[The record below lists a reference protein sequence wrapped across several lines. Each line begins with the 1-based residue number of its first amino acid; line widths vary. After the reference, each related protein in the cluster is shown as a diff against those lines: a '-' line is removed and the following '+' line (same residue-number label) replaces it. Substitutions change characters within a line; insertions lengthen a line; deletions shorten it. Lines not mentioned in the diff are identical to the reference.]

1 MKIRIKIMKITCEI
15 SIGELIDKI
24 SILKIKETKLTN
36 DDLIKEVKNEK
47 KELLSTLSALN
58 LDREIIDPILKSLT
72 KVNSLLWDI
81 EDNLRNFEKQDKFDD
96 EFVENARKVYKLNDE
111 RFSLKNTLN
120 LEFDSNIKEVK
131 SYEKILDLIVVKIK
145 TTESYISKRK
155 QPLNLLNTDKKLFE
169 NEFSREIP
177 ETFKVY
183 KNITLEENKLL
194 DMGQFL

>member
-1 MKIRIKIMKITCEI
+1 MKITCEI

-96 EFVENARKVYKLNDE
+96 EFVETARKVYKLNDE

-131 SYEKILDLIVVKIK
+131 SYEK
-145 TTESYISKRK
+145 Y
-155 QPLNLLNTDKKLFE
+155 
-169 NEFSREIP
+169 
-177 ETFKVY
+177 
-183 KNITLEENKLL
+183 
-194 DMGQFL
+194 

>member
-1 MKIRIKIMKITCEI
+1 MKITCEI

-131 SYEKILDLIVVKIK
+131 SYEK
-145 TTESYISKRK
+145 Y
-155 QPLNLLNTDKKLFE
+155 
-169 NEFSREIP
+169 
-177 ETFKVY
+177 
-183 KNITLEENKLL
+183 
-194 DMGQFL
+194 

>member
-1 MKIRIKIMKITCEI
+1 MKITCEI

-72 KVNSLLWDI
+72 EVNSLLWDI

-131 SYEKILDLIVVKIK
+131 SYEK
-145 TTESYISKRK
+145 Y
-155 QPLNLLNTDKKLFE
+155 
-169 NEFSREIP
+169 
-177 ETFKVY
+177 
-183 KNITLEENKLL
+183 
-194 DMGQFL
+194 

>member
-1 MKIRIKIMKITCEI
+1 MKITSEI

-58 LDREIIDPILKSLT
+58 LDREIIDPILNSLV
-72 KVNSLLWDI
+72 KVNSSLWDI
-81 EDNLRNFEKQDKFDD
+81 EDNLRNFEKQGKFDD

-131 SYEKILDLIVVKIK
+131 SYEK
-145 TTESYISKRK
+145 Y
-155 QPLNLLNTDKKLFE
+155 
-169 NEFSREIP
+169 
-177 ETFKVY
+177 
-183 KNITLEENKLL
+183 
-194 DMGQFL
+194 

>member
-1 MKIRIKIMKITCEI
+1 MK
-15 SIGELIDKI
+15 
-24 SILKIKETKLTN
+24 
-36 DDLIKEVKNEK
+36 K
-47 KELLSTLSALN
+47 KLLSTLSALN

-131 SYEKILDLIVVKIK
+131 SYEK
-145 TTESYISKRK
+145 Y
-155 QPLNLLNTDKKLFE
+155 
-169 NEFSREIP
+169 
-177 ETFKVY
+177 
-183 KNITLEENKLL
+183 
-194 DMGQFL
+194 

>member
-1 MKIRIKIMKITCEI
+1 MKINCEI

-131 SYEKILDLIVVKIK
+131 SYEK
-145 TTESYISKRK
+145 Y
-155 QPLNLLNTDKKLFE
+155 
-169 NEFSREIP
+169 
-177 ETFKVY
+177 
-183 KNITLEENKLL
+183 
-194 DMGQFL
+194 